1 MSEQNIRSCVLC
13 LGGLDPSGG
22 AGIQADI
29 EAVAA
34 TGAHA
39 LTLATCLT
47 VQNSQQTLA
56 MQAIDANLIQ
66 RQLECLQADM
76 PIHACKIGVLP
87 NVETAAIIAE
97 FLSGL
102 DSIPVV
108 FDPVMRASVG
118 IHFAEQESWQII
130 QQKLLPQVT
139 ICTPNQ
145 TELALLSRL
154 DAAPSRQA
162 EELFEYGLKALLV
175 TAADEDTIDVQN
187 TLYRPGSDAIDYI
200 WPRLKAQYHGSG
212 CTLSSA
218 LASRLAQGEDLV
230 DAVKQAQ
237 NYVQYSLTRGQALG
251 QGQHIPHRVQANKES
266 FS

>member
-47 VQNSQQTLA
+47 IQNSQQTLA
-56 MQAIDANLIQ
+56 MQAIDAKLIQ
-66 RQLECLQADM
+66 QQLSCLHADM

-87 NVETAAIIAE
+87 NTETASVIAD
-97 FLSGL
+97 FLSTLG
-102 DSIPVV
+102 DIPVV
-108 FDPVMRASVG
+108 FDPVMLASVG
-118 IHFAEQESWQII
+118 IHFAAQESWHTIRQE
-130 QQKLLPQVT
+130 LLPQVT
-139 ICTPNQ
+139 ICTPNHA
-145 TELALLSRL
+145 ELAQLSGI
-154 DAAPSRQA
+154 DTTPSEQA
-162 EELFEYGLKALLV
+162 EQLFKYGIDALLL
-175 TAADEDTIDVQN
+175 TAADEDTVDVKN
-187 TLYRPGSDAIDYI
+187 ILYRQDNDSISYS
-200 WPRLKAQYHGSG
+200 WPRLKAHYHGSG

-218 LASRLAQGEDLV
+218 LASRLAQGENLL
-230 DAVKQAQ
+230 DAVQQAQ
-237 NYVQYSLTRGQALG
+237 NYAHYSLERGQLLG
-251 QGQHIPHRVQANKES
+251 HGQHIPARVQTHKES

>member
-1 MSEQNIRSCVLC
+1 MSEKNIRSCVLC

-56 MQAIDANLIQ
+56 MQAVDAHLIQ
-66 RQLECLQADM
+66 KQLECLQTDM

-87 NVETAAIIAE
+87 NAKTASIIAA
-97 FLSGL
+97 FLSHL
-102 DSIPVV
+102 EDIPVV
-108 FDPVMRASVG
+108 FDPVMRATVG
-118 IHFAEQESWQII
+118 IHFAEQESWQTI
-130 QQKLLPQVT
+130 QQELLPQVT

-145 TELALLSRL
+145 AELTLLSGL
-154 DAAPSRQA
+154 DAAPSRQ
-162 EELFEYGLKALLV
+162 EGLLLEYGLDALLV
-175 TAADEDTIDVQN
+175 TAADEDTVDVQN
-187 TLYRPGSDAIDYI
+187 TLYRPDNDPIDYI
-200 WPRLKAQYHGSG
+200 WPRLNAHYHGSG

-237 NYVQYSLTRGQALG
+237 NYVQYSLKRGQALG
-251 QGQHIPHRVQANKES
+251 QGQHIPNRVQTNKES

>member
-56 MQAIDANLIQ
+56 MQVVDADLIQ
-66 RQLECLQADM
+66 QQLECLQTDM

-87 NVETAAIIAE
+87 NAETASIVAA
-97 FLSGL
+97 FLSQL
-102 DSIPVV
+102 DDIPVV
-108 FDPVMRASVG
+108 FDPVMRATVG
-118 IHFAEQESWQII
+118 IHFAEQESWQAI
-130 QQKLLPQVT
+130 QQELLPQVT

-145 TELALLSRL
+145 AELAGLSRL
-154 DAAPSRQA
+154 DTTPSRQA
-162 EELFEYGLKALLV
+162 EQLFEYGLDALLV

-187 TLYRPGSDAIDYI
+187 TLYRPGSDPIEYV
-200 WPRLKAQYHGSG
+200 WPRLKAHYHGSG

-230 DAVKQAQ
+230 DAVQQAQ
-237 NYVQYSLTRGQALG
+237 NYVQYSLKCGQALG
-251 QGQHIPHRVQANKES
+251 QGQHIPHRIQANKES